1 MSGLHQDLLV
11 GRHAE
16 LLRFRKLV
24 RDLALGVGAVVL
36 VEGEPGVGK
45 TSVVES
51 AIHGG
56 ALAGCQ
62 VLRTNGNPLTEPLP
76 LRMILKCLRV
86 EDLPGDPERAELSAL
101 LRGDAPGVA
110 GVLSGDRI
118 LAAVERVIVLIE
130 RMSATAPVILVLD
143 DLQWADDT
151 TLDLCRRLTGMINQ
165 LPLLLVGVCRPVP
178 RRPGLNRLRQSISD
192 LAANGH
198 ADLLSIPPLPPDAVD
213 ELVGRI
219 VGAPPGPRLRALI
232 TQAAGNPLY
241 IREILHALTRE
252 HVLDR
257 GDQTVDARHSAA
269 ESLPDSLT
277 ATIDGR
283 LDFLSAA
290 TLDLLRIAA
299 LLGIDFAV
307 EDLTVVLGKPP
318 AELLQGV
325 EEAMAA
331 GVLTESDLG
340 LRFRH
345 GLIQLACYNR
355 IPRPLRIP
363 LHRQAARA
371 LSDSGAPLARVA
383 EQVIPSARLVDRWLF
398 DWLSANL
405 AQLTAQAPGLTADL
419 LRDAIRTVGSSDP
432 RYARLAIGLVR
443 AELLLGNNAEV
454 LEVAE
459 TLLGSLADAESAAEI
474 SWMVTVACLRKGLVA
489 DGLRVVH
496 RACAAAD
503 PASPLLPLLRVANAI
518 LCAAT
523 GDLDEAQAILDEVL
537 AMIDTAPPGKFDDG
551 FLLGYALHASSLV
564 AAYQGNSDRVVDLL
578 DRGLAVLAADSPHN
592 DLRLAMRF
600 NRLLALQHLDR
611 LPDTEL
617 VASVVRDIEQ
627 SGSALAAVMHAM
639 VAELYLRSGR
649 WTEALTEIES
659 AGDTG
664 DNEMT
669 ALLCGGISAF
679 ISAHR
684 GDWSSA
690 HQQLAAL
697 QGYSLANAQE
707 RNNAGYLLM
716 ARAAAAEHDS
726 GPAGALAVLVPTLE
740 PGNAAGYHVRHL
752 WLPEI
757 VRLARLTDDSALAD
771 QSLAVAERE
780 VTQEPSSKAKAI
792 TAGRCRALV
801 EGDTA
806 PLLAAAE
813 YHQSVRQLL
822 EAARSLE
829 DAAVVAAANGDSS
842 TARVA
847 FTQAVELYQDLGA
860 EWDLSRLDGQMRM
873 HGLRRGRRSRRAGPT
888 TGWESLTPTELK
900 IAGLIASGSSNPDI
914 AAEFYL
920 SRRTVETHVSHI
932 LTKIDGRS
940 RSEIAREVARHTS
953 PQPA

>member
-1 MSGLHQDLLV
+1 MARYS
-11 GRHAE
+11 E
-16 LLRFRKLV
+16 LLRLDKLV
-24 RDLALGVGAVVL
+24 RDVAIGCGSVVL

-45 TSVVES
+45 TAVVDR
-51 AIHGG
+51 AIHGS

-62 VLRTNGNPLTEPLP
+62 VLRTNGDPLTEPLP
-76 LRMILKCLRV
+76 LRIILKCLRV
-86 EDLPGDPERAELSAL
+86 EDLPGDAERAELSAL
-101 LRGDAPGVA
+101 LRSDAPGA
-110 GVLSGDRI
+110 MGLLSGDRI
-118 LAAVERVIVLIE
+118 VAAVERVIVLIE
-130 RMSATAPVILVLD
+130 RLCAAAPLILVLD
-143 DLQWADDT
+143 DLQWADDA
-151 TLDLCRRLTGMINQ
+151 TLHLCLRLTGVINQ

-178 RRPGLNRLRQSISD
+178 RRPALNRLRQSISD
-192 LAANGH
+192 LAASGH
-198 ADLLSIPPLPPDAVD
+198 AELLSIPPLPHDAVD
-213 ELVGRI
+213 ELVGQL
-219 VGAPPGPRLRALI
+219 VGAPPGPRLRALV

-252 HVLDR
+252 DVLDR
-257 GDQTVDARHSAA
+257 NAQMVEARDSAA

-318 AELLQGV
+318 AELIQGV

-345 GLIQLACYNR
+345 GLIRLACYNR

-383 EQVIPSARLVDRWLF
+383 EQVIPSARLIDKWLL

-405 AQLTAQAPGLTADL
+405 EQLTAQAPRPTADL
-419 LRDAIRTVGSSDP
+419 LRHAIRTVGNDDA
-432 RYARLAIGLVR
+432 RYDRLTTGLVR
-443 AELLLGNNAEV
+443 AELLLGNNAE
-454 LEVAE
+454 LLGLAD
-459 TLLGSLADAESAAEI
+459 TLLGSVADAESAAEI
-474 SWMVTVACLRKGLVA
+474 SWMVCIACLRKGLIA
-489 DGLRVVH
+489 DGLRVV
-496 RACAAAD
+496 RQACAAAD
-503 PASPLLPLLRVANAI
+503 PGSPWLPLLRAVNAI

-523 GDLDEAQAILDEVL
+523 GDLEDAQAILDEVF
-537 AMIDTAPPGKFDDG
+537 ANIDTAPPDRLDDG

-564 AAYQGNSDRVVDLL
+564 AAYQGNSDRVVELL
-578 DRGLAVLAADSPHN
+578 DRGLAVLDASSLHN

-627 SGSALAAVMHAM
+627 SGSALAAVTHAM

-664 DNEMT
+664 DNEMA

-679 ISAHR
+679 IGAHR

-697 QGYSLANAQE
+697 AGYSLTNAQE

-726 GPAGALAVLVPTLE
+726 GPAEALEVLAPTLE
-740 PGNAAGYHVRHL
+740 PGTAAGYHVRHL

-757 VRLARLTDDSALAD
+757 VRLALFTGDRPLAEA
-771 QSLAVAERE
+771 SVAVAEQE
-780 VTQEPSSKAKAI
+780 VADEPSSKAKAI

-801 EGDTA
+801 EGDRF

-813 YHQSVRQLL
+813 YHQSVRQLM

-829 DAAVVAAANGDSS
+829 DAAVVSLANGESS
-842 TARVA
+842 TARAA
-847 FTQAVELYQDLGA
+847 FTQAVELYSDLGA
-860 EWDLSRLDGQMRM
+860 EWDLSRLDGRMRE
-873 HGLRRGRRSRRAGPT
+873 HGLRRGRRTRPARPS

-900 IAGLIASGSSNPDI
+900 IAEMISRGFSNPDI

-940 RSEIAREVARHTS
+940 RSEIAREVVRHTGH
-953 PQPA
+953 QPA